1 MEFYFNLIVLTATII
16 FGSISFIV
24 NYMLTTTTKTQ
35 RILHLFLLFFL
46 LHIVTILCL
55 RVIVPEYRFLNVGL
69 PLNTAYAPTFY
80 CCLVLLAEEVNKAE
94 HAPKHPLFILH
105 FVPTIILLTAY
116 VIFASKG
123 VQMNEEEAYRY
134 LIVLYS
140 VEVLQYVGYAFTG
153 YFKINKLMLNNN
165 IRLLILRVMWIMI
178 FMALVSLG
186 LVFYNNVLHYNLS
199 VTYLALLC
207 FAIVIFNY
215 YMTRLKYVKVV
226 SVSESE
232 TRIDPELA
240 REDQALLKY
249 EKSKLAED
257 VLHAYKLKVEQVL
270 QDKKSYLK
278 LNFTLDDLERESKI
292 AKHHLSQFFSTTYG
306 MNFNTYI
313 NKLRVEYAKELVK
326 KRNFDI
332 SVSELGDECGFNSRT
347 SFFRAFKKFEGI
359 SPSEYIANLLQK

>member
-1 MEFYFNLIVLTATII
+1 MEFYFNLLVLTATII

-24 NYMLTTTTKTQ
+24 NYTLTSTTKTQ
-35 RILHLFLLFFL
+35 RMLHVFLLFFI
-46 LHIVTILCL
+46 LHLVVLLCL
-55 RVIVPEYRFLNVGL
+55 RLILPEYTFLSLGL
-69 PLNTAYAPTFY
+69 PLNTLYAPTFY
-80 CCLVLLAEEVNKAE
+80 CCLVLLCEEVNKPKI
-94 HAPKHPLFILH
+94 APKHPLFSLH
-105 FVPTIILLTAY
+105 FLPAIVLLSFYGILISKGLDVEEELVYWYLIILY
-116 VIFASKG
+116 C
-123 VQMNEEEAYRY
+123 
-134 LIVLYS
+134 
-140 VEVLQYVGYAFTG
+140 VEGLQYIGYAFTG

-186 LVFYNNVLHYNLS
+186 VVVYNSVLSYDLS

-207 FAIVIFNY
+207 FSLVIFNY
-215 YMTRLKYVKVV
+215 YITRLKYVKVV
-226 SVSESE
+226 AVTESE
-232 TRIDPELA
+232 LEEEAELA
-240 REDQALLKY
+240 KDDQMLLKY
-249 EKSKLAED
+249 EKSKLGEEILQ
-257 VLHAYKLKVEQVL
+257 VYKLKVEQVL

-313 NKLRVEYAKELVK
+313 NKLRVEHAKELLE

-347 SFFRAFKKFEGI
+347 SFFRAFKKFEGV
-359 SPSEYIANLLQK
+359 SPSEYIANILQK